1 MPKLVD
7 PRQRREEIADAVF
20 ALVDRGGIEEAS
32 LRNVAAQAELNVG
45 SVRHYVDGQ
54 QGMLVDAVRIMGE
67 RVEARIMAKVAAAP
81 DTTDQEV
88 RAEFA
93 IDLLEEL
100 LPLDE
105 ERRLEVVVWLAF
117 TERSRIVPEL
127 REEARTLLDGSRQVS
142 RPILEAA
149 GCPEP
154 DLATETLACTV
165 DGLTIALAHSPERL
179 TRAQV
184 RTILRQQLAAC
195 VAWGDAGPR

>member
-32 LRNVAAQAELNVG
+32 LRNVAAQAGLNVG

-81 DTTDQEV
+81 ETTDREAG
-88 RAEFA
+88 AEFA
-93 IDLLEEL
+93 VDLLEEL

-127 REEARTLLDGSRQVS
+127 RDEARTLLDGAREVA

-149 GCPEP
+149 GCPELE
-154 DLATETLACTV
+154 LATETLAGTV
-165 DGLTIALAHSPERL
+165 DGLTIALAHSPDRL

-184 RTILRQQLAAC
+184 RAILRHQLTAC
-195 VAWGDAGPR
+195 LAWGNVRPT